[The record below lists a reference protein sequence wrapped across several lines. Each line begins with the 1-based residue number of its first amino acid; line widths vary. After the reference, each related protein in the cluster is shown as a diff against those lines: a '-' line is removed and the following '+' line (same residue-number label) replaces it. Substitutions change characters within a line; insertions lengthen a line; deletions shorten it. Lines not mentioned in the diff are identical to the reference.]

1 MNFDLLL
8 NFRLHKLKS
17 SRAPF
22 VFYII
27 LTKEWFLCY
36 NATMRRILR
45 LGVLLAWLGLN
56 LFCQAVPEMGFFE
69 EDSAGLEVKV
79 FPLPLDDRG
88 WTVNCYVAWHPDS
101 KQAVVID
108 PGAPAP
114 AVLEFIRER
123 RLEVLAVL
131 NSHGHHDHV
140 GGNAFLA
147 KKLAVPFYL
156 HRADR
161 PLAVQTTGSA
171 IPFTFYPKE
180 GKLVLGELEIE
191 VIHTPGHSPG
201 SVCLKIGEVLFS
213 GDTLFAGSV
222 GKPHGS
228 SRAEQQANLKLEVEN
243 IRRLLLPR
251 SPATR
256 VFPGHGPATTIG
268 TEKAFNTFLQ

>member
-1 MNFDLLL
+1 MQ
-8 NFRLHKLKS
+8 
-17 SRAPF
+17 
-22 VFYII
+22 
-27 LTKEWFLCY
+27 
-36 NATMRRILR
+36 RILG
-45 LGVLLAWLGLN
+45 LGVLLARLGLD

-69 EDSAGLEVKV
+69 EDSSGLEMKSL
-79 FPLPLDDRG
+79 PLPLDDRG

-101 KQAVVID
+101 RQAVVID

-114 AVLEFIRER
+114 AVLEFIREQ

-131 NSHGHHDHV
+131 NTHGHHDHV

-147 KKLAVPFYL
+147 EKLTVPFYL

-161 PLAVQTTGSA
+161 SLAVQTTGAA
-171 IPFTFYPKE
+171 IPYRFYPKK

-201 SVCLKIGEVLFS
+201 SVCLKIGDALFS
-213 GDTLFAGSV
+213 GDTLFAGAV

-228 SRAEQQANLKLEVEN
+228 SRAERQANLRFEVEN

-256 VFPGHGPATTIG
+256 VFPGHGPATTIRA
-268 TEKAFNTFLQ
+268 EKAFNNFLQ

>member
-1 MNFDLLL
+1 MG
-8 NFRLHKLKS
+8 
-17 SRAPF
+17 
-22 VFYII
+22 
-27 LTKEWFLCY
+27 
-36 NATMRRILR
+36 
-45 LGVLLAWLGLN
+45 LGVLLAGLGLN
-56 LFCQAVPEMGFFE
+56 IFSQAVPEMGFFQ
-69 EDSAGLEVKV
+69 EDGAGLEVRV
-79 FPLPLDDRG
+79 FPLPLDARG

-114 AVLEFIRER
+114 EVLEFIRER
-123 RLEVLAVL
+123 RLKTLAVL

-147 KKLAVPFYL
+147 EKLALPFYL

-161 PLAVQTTGSA
+161 SLAVQTTGTA
-171 IPFTFYPKE
+171 IPFSFYPGK

-201 SVCLKIGEVLFS
+201 SVCLKIGDILFS
-213 GDTLFAGSV
+213 GDTLFSGTI

-228 SRAEQQANLKLEVEN
+228 SSAERQANLELEVEN
-243 IRRLLLPR
+243 IRRLLLIR

-268 TEKAFNTFLQ
+268 AEKAFNTFLQ